1 MVHLDSTSSACLEML
16 SKFYRRWELN
26 IGPCDLQL
34 WTSLSLTMVFIM
46 DKLSCVDTRSITEQ
60 AGQQLV

>member
-1 MVHLDSTSSACLEML
+1 MVHLDSTSSACLRML

-34 WTSLSLTMVFIM
+34 WISLSLNMVLCI
-46 DKLSCVDTRSITEQ
+46 DTRSVTEQ
-60 AGQQLV
+60 AGRQLV